1 MPRTTHQDRRVLEA
15 VGERVRAA
23 RLQRG
28 WSQEQ
33 LAEALGVTPETV
45 SRYET
50 GSLPL
55 SLSGLHRV
63 ADVLGVEAVALFGTS
78 SRKSREPEQEMLS
91 RWRLLD
97 ADGQRLVLDLLRR
110 LVP

>member
-1 MPRTTHQDRRVLEA
+1 MPRITHQDRRILEA

-28 WSQEQ
+28 LSQEQ
-33 LAEALGVTPETV
+33 LAEKLGITPETV

-50 GSLPL
+50 GGLPL
-55 SLSGLHRV
+55 SLSMLHRV
-63 ADVLGVEAVALFGTS
+63 ADVLDVEAVALFGTS
-78 SRKSREPEQEMLS
+78 SKKSREPEQELVS

-97 ADGQRLVLDLLRR
+97 GDGQKLVIDLLRR
-110 LVP
+110 LVR